1 MTGNQESEIELELTY
16 LAAEIPSEV
25 VGINPKTLL
34 DIYIPADRN
43 VHSKL
48 RLRKKDDC
56 YEITK
61 KVP

>member
-25 VGINPKTLL
+25 VGVNPKTLL
-34 DIYIPADRN
+34 DVYIPADRN

-48 RLRKKDDC
+48 RLRKKM
-56 YEITK
+56 IAMK
-61 KVP
+61 LQRKSP